1 MPPGEDARERERRDR
16 QLDADAA
23 LNDAFVAAAG
33 SDDSAA
39 RSRGDYGYAQARRAS
54 PRGDPSARVGK
65 TNPIPVRRCYFSSNL
80 ELTARSFVFVSL
92 SLSLALRP
100 QNAKLMRDKPPGDR
114 TRGLPAD
121 EDALASY
128 ARRVNR
134 PGQIQVRSIQKF
146 FTHRPVSTFDRVPF
160 QLTGELFLYGTALRA
175 SRESRRP
182 GR

>member
-92 SLSLALRP
+92 SLSLSRSP
-100 QNAKLMRDKPPGDR
+100 PTERD
-114 TRGLPAD
+114 AD
-121 EDALASY
+121 
-128 ARRVNR
+128 AR
-134 PGQIQVRSIQKF
+134 
-146 FTHRPVSTFDRVPF
+146 
-160 QLTGELFLYGTALRA
+160 
-175 SRESRRP
+175 
-182 GR
+182 